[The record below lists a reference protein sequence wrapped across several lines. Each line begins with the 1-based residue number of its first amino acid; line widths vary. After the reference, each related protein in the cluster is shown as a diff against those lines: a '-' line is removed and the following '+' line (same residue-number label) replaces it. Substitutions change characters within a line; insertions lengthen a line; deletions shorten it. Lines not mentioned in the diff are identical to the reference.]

1 MIKEI
6 FAKEEKVEVKS
17 FHGLLVDFAR
27 KNKAHVVMR
36 GLRAISDFEYE
47 FQMALMNRKLDPE
60 IETLFMMPN
69 VKYSFLSSRL
79 VKEVCMLGGCLTGLV
94 PEIVE
99 KRLREKFKLSSK
111 SK

>member
-1 MIKEI
+1 
-6 FAKEEKVEVKS
+6 
-17 FHGLLVDFAR
+17 
-27 KNKAHVVMR
+27 
-36 GLRAISDFEYE
+36 
-47 FQMALMNRKLDPE
+47 
-60 IETLFMMPN
+60 MPN

-111 SK
+111 SKKEKGRK